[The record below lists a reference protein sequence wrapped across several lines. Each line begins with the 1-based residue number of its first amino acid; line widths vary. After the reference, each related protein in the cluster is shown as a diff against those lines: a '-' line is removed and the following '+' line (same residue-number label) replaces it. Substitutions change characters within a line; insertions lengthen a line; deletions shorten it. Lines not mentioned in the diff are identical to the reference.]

1 LRLIKQRV
9 ELAAVLRGQRVAGAE
24 GGEDLLQHLANL
36 AVSGA

>member
-1 LRLIKQRV
+1 LQLVQQRI

-24 GGEDLLQHLANL
+24 GGEDLLQLANL